1 MLGSAV
7 VTMVLSRAERNMPS
21 MRPEKMMRIWRCVR
35 WTPVACLALGSRVG
49 GASMSGGLQE
59 GGVEAGAEEVEG
71 LGEGGGL
78 GGGGAGEGGGHAGL
92 PALLGRPH
100 DGGGRGGGEGGE
112 GGGHAG
118 LQALLG
124 LLHDGGAVGGE
135 DEADAAAVGGVGG
148 APDEALLD
156 EAVDHLAGGGDGD
169 AEVVGEVGEAAL
181 GVLVH
186 HVEEAELAD
195 GEAGGAALAQLGA
208 DEAEQPEAGVDG
220 GGGEARLGGWHREP
234 S

>member
-78 GGGGAGEGGGHAGL
+78 
-92 PALLGRPH
+92 
-100 DGGGRGGGEGGE
+100 GGGEGGE